1 MHPGMMSWWKRRQC
15 GGGEQHAGYGH
26 HGHHGGHEGWDAS
39 YGGEEGGGGP
49 FGVRRPLRFLAYR
62 LRLEEPQ
69 IAELARILNELK
81 TERSQ
86 AAVDHRRSSGAIAD
100 ALEGDAF
107 DDAKVSAAAQ
117 IRVKT
122 AETLRDAVVKAL
134 RQIHGVL
141 KPEQRKE
148 LAYLLRTGQLLI

>member
-1 MHPGMMSWWKRRQC
+1 MIAWWKRRQC
-15 GGGEQHAGYGH
+15 GGGEQHEHAGSGR
-26 HGHHGGHEGWDAS
+26 HHGGHEGWDAS

-62 LRLEEPQ
+62 LRLDEPQ

-100 ALEGDAF
+100 ALEGDTF